1 MTFVSPAD
9 IKQRPQN
16 TEQIK
21 EHKHALETVNDNV
34 LVIPQARIQ
43 IHLFL
48 KGKAFLSSLF

>member
-48 KGKAFLSSLF
+48 KGEAFLSSLF